1 MAVAEKPRLDFLT
14 LADGTKIFYRLC
26 RPAQRSNPEVAEPLR
41 PMVVAIH
48 GYTGNHT
55 SWLPVLESLEEHGW
69 GTLVFDLRGHGL
81 SAKPL
86 AWRKYSFALFT
97 ADFLEILE
105 RLNVSGA
112 AVLGYSAGGAIAL
125 QTALR
130 APTRLKKL
138 ILISANHKNPFF
150 YWRIGFLSRPA
161 KAGVHFLSWLVGWY
175 KRRTYNFA
183 DLRTVGGYWPS
194 VYQGL
199 TSMPLAVN
207 LRCLATMGEL
217 DLGESL
223 SAIAQPTLIIRSL
236 HDPLVTEREAEE
248 MVHRMPKAKLLSLDV
263 GGHWLLTRHA
273 GRLYAIIKEFLEE
286 PPEFLPANRDEPRPV
301 GKPEKIAFESKG
313 IEGE

>member
-14 LADGTKIFYRLC
+14 LEDGTKIFYRLC
-26 RPAQRSNPEVAEPLR
+26 RPSPEARPPRPLI
-41 PMVVAIH
+41 VAIH
-48 GYTGNHT
+48 GYAGNHT

-86 AWRKYSFALFT
+86 AWRTYSFARFT

-112 AVLGYSAGGAIAL
+112 AVLGYSAGGAIAMHA
-125 QTALR
+125 ALK
-130 APTRLKKL
+130 APARLEKL

-161 KAGVHFLSWLVGWY
+161 KATVHFLSWLVGWY

-183 DLRTVGGYWPS
+183 DLRAMDGYWPS

-199 TSMPLAVN
+199 VSMPLAVN

-217 DLGESL
+217 DLGGSL
-223 SAIAQPTLIIRSL
+223 SAIAQPTLIVRSV
-236 HDPLVTEREAEE
+236 HDPMVTKTEADE
-248 MVHRMPKAKLLSLDV
+248 MVHRMPKAKLLNLDV

-273 GRLYAIIKEFLEE
+273 GRLYAIIKEFLAE
-286 PPEFLPANRDEPRPV
+286 PPEPLPASAGEPLPV
-301 GKPEKIAFESKG
+301 EKPEKIAFESKG
-313 IEGE
+313 IEGA